1 MGTLQLSQ
9 VTGVQRQNVQS
20 DATLFSFFFY
30 SSFMFFFLF
39 SLRTLPTSYQDIL
52 RLLVLKGEPLLL
64 YACLTLP
71 SRQNAHGRHRTP
83 MDENANSSKVACTIY
98 ALHVLPSLLLPSSL
112 SLSRVSSRRSHKSYF
127 LFSFPLA
134 PLYIRLLA
142 RDCLRNERT
151 LFESNIKRTGVGL
164 MRTIIRCTMTG

>member
-1 MGTLQLSQ
+1 
-9 VTGVQRQNVQS
+9 
-20 DATLFSFFFY
+20 
-30 SSFMFFFLF
+30 MFFFLL

-98 ALHVLPSLLLPSSL
+98 ALHVLSSLPPLSL
-112 SLSRVSSRRSHKSYF
+112 SLARVSSRRSYKSYF

-151 LFESNIKRTGVGL
+151 LFESNIKRTGVRL